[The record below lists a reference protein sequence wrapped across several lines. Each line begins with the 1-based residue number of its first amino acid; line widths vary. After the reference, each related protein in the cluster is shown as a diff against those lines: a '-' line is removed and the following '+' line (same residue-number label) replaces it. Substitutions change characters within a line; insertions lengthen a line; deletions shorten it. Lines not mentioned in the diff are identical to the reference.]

1 MTSTCLKT
9 ALSHPQ
15 NDVTF
20 PINVKF
26 LHFGEKRKL
35 FLLVLPAI
43 LCNFVGQKLCTDE
56 KIVICYA
63 LRARFNGDASER
75 GSP

>member
-1 MTSTCLKT
+1 MMMNMTSTCLKT

-26 LHFGEKRKL
+26 LHFGVKKKAFSFGSARD
-35 FLLVLPAI
+35 
-43 LCNFVGQKLCTDE
+43 FV
-56 KIVICYA
+56 
-63 LRARFNGDASER
+63 
-75 GSP
+75 